1 MSERL
6 VLTALAVDDADEMVA
21 VLGDAALYEF
31 IGGGPLSLAAL
42 RDRYRHFLAGP
53 EIPGE
58 IWLNWVVRTE
68 CDRAAV
74 GTVQATVSSVRGRRA
89 AELAWV
95 TGVRWQGRGF
105 ATEAVRALAEWL
117 HAHGVDDLSAHI
129 SPRHHASAAV
139 ARRAGLQP
147 TGEAHDGEVLWRTPV
162 AAKPPSTD
170 GPGDGPAD
178 GPTDGRAAGT
188 PARKGRLPLS
198 RTGHL
203 RRGATAT
210 AIALSA
216 ALLAGCGSP
225 SSVPGTS
232 STQTP
237 TTASTTSTSTST
249 TSTTTTTTTTTTTS
263 PSTTTSSTITTLPAT
278 STTTAC
284 PSANDLSTW
293 SVQRLAAQTVV
304 IPVDEGAVV
313 SIRPEI
319 AAGAGGLILFGSS
332 APTDLGERLQS
343 LEASAPGGIVP
354 LVMADEEGG
363 VVQRLANLVGSLP
376 SARQMGATM
385 TPAQIRR
392 LATGIAVRMRA
403 VGVTMDLAPVLDVDG
418 GQGPNNQDPDG
429 TRSFSTDPKI
439 ASADGIAFAEGLEA
453 GGVVPVVKHFPGLGG
468 ATGNTDVM
476 SASTPPW
483 STLQKVGLVPFQD
496 ALAARLPAVM
506 IANAS
511 VPGLSSLPASISPEV
526 ITKLLRDQLG
536 YDGLVITDSLSAV
549 SLTAIGYLVP
559 AATVAALEAGADM
572 VLFNADA
579 SAVAGVTNQI
589 VSAVAS
595 AVASGRL
602 PRSRLENA
610 VAHILLVKHVEVC
623 RPA

>member
-1 MSERL
+1 
-6 VLTALAVDDADEMVA
+6 
-21 VLGDAALYEF
+21 
-31 IGGGPLSLAAL
+31 
-42 RDRYRHFLAGP
+42 
-53 EIPGE
+53 
-58 IWLNWVVRTE
+58 
-68 CDRAAV
+68 
-74 GTVQATVSSVRGRRA
+74 
-89 AELAWV
+89 
-95 TGVRWQGRGF
+95 
-105 ATEAVRALAEWL
+105 
-117 HAHGVDDLSAHI
+117 
-129 SPRHHASAAV
+129 
-139 ARRAGLQP
+139 
-147 TGEAHDGEVLWRTPV
+147 
-162 AAKPPSTD
+162 
-170 GPGDGPAD
+170 
-178 GPTDGRAAGT
+178 
-188 PARKGRLPLS
+188 
-198 RTGHL
+198 
-203 RRGATAT
+203 
-210 AIALSA
+210 
-216 ALLAGCGSP
+216 
-225 SSVPGTS
+225 
-232 STQTP
+232 
-237 TTASTTSTSTST
+237 
-249 TSTTTTTTTTTTTS
+249 
-263 PSTTTSSTITTLPAT
+263 
-278 STTTAC
+278 
-284 PSANDLSTW
+284 
-293 SVQRLAAQTVV
+293 VQRLAAQTVV

-392 LATGIAVRMRA
+392 LATGIAARMRA

-429 TRSFSTDPKI
+429 TRSFSIDPKI
-439 ASADGIAFAEGLEA
+439 ASADGIAFAEGLES

-496 ALAARLPAVM
+496 ALAAQVPAVM

-536 YDGLVITDSLSAV
+536 YDGLVVTDSLSAV
-549 SLTAIGYLVP
+549 SLTAIGYSVP

-579 SAVAGVTNQI
+579 SAVAGLTNQI
-589 VSAVAS
+589 VSAVTS

-610 VAHILLVKHVEVC
+610 VAHILSVKHLEVC

>member
-6 VLTALAVDDADEMVA
+6 VLTVLALDDADEMVA

-105 ATEAVRALAEWL
+105 ATEAVRSLVEWL

-170 GPGDGPAD
+170 GQADGPTD

-225 SSVPGTS
+225 ASVPGTS

-237 TTASTTSTSTST
+237 TTASTTTSTTSTST
-249 TSTTTTTTTTTTTS
+249 TSTTTTTS
-263 PSTTTSSTITTLPAT
+263 PSTTTSTTITTLPAT

-284 PSANDLSTW
+284 SSANDLSTW

-403 VGVTMDLAPVLDVDG
+403 EGVTMDLAPVLDVDG

-496 ALAARLPAVM
+496 ALAAGLPAVM

-511 VPGLSSLPASISPEV
+511 VPGLSSLPASISPEA

-536 YDGLVITDSLSAV
+536 YEGLVITDSLSAV
-549 SLTAIGYLVP
+549 SLTAIGYSVP

-589 VSAVAS
+589 IAAVAS

-610 VAHILLVKHVEVC
+610 VAHILSVKHVEVC

>member
-1 MSERL
+1 VSERL
-6 VLTALAVDDADEMVA
+6 VLTVLAVDDADEMVA

-105 ATEAVRALAEWL
+105 ATEAVRALVEWL

-147 TGEAHDGEVLWRTPV
+147 TGEAHDVEVLWRTPV
-162 AAKPPSTD
+162 AAKPP
-170 GPGDGPAD
+170 
-178 GPTDGRAAGT
+178 PTDGRAAGT
-188 PARKGRLPLS
+188 PVRKGLPLS

-210 AIALSA
+210 AIALTA

-225 SSVPGTS
+225 ASVPGTS
-232 STQTP
+232 STQTS
-237 TTASTTSTSTST
+237 TTTSTTSTSTST
-249 TSTTTTTTTTTTTS
+249 TSTSTPTTTPTTATSTSTTSTTTTTS
-263 PSTTTSSTITTLPAT
+263 PATTTSSTITTLPAT

-284 PSANDLSTW
+284 SSANDLSTW

-313 SIRPEI
+313 SIRSEI

-403 VGVTMDLAPVLDVDG
+403 EGVTMDLAPVLDVDG

-536 YDGLVITDSLSAV
+536 YDGLVVTDSLSAV
-549 SLTAIGYLVP
+549 SLTAIGYSVP

-610 VAHILLVKHVEVC
+610 VAHILSVKHVEVC